1 MSKSKNV
8 ERRKELTAV
17 QHLKNWYHANE
28 KLFWVVFLVFIAF
41 SFGFTMAPQQLMEGF
56 GGGVV
61 IGKVFDEEVTREE
74 FKIAGEE
81 LGSAARFVGVPFGEG
96 GYSQW
101 DYIVFQKEAA
111 RLDLVV
117 SDEELGERVRNLY
130 WGMKAMEGLD
140 PSNSRSFQS
149 EVQSE
154 VERLREANQFNPKE
168 YATLLKERFR
178 IGNHQFFERA
188 LRNLIRVEKLKRYV
202 EGSPAVAPEDVIDI
216 YLRQDQFRK
225 FSFFQIELD
234 EARQGEIGAAFS
246 EDDLREYY
254 DENSQRFR
262 FYTPEIKLD
271 YVFIPGEYF
280 EETVEVTD
288 KEIQEKYE
296 KIKNPRY
303 KRTLDVDV
311 GSSFELLSE
320 DEQASQ
326 EDALFRPLAEVRE
339 EVVEELKA
347 DKSRTET
354 AKLGRDLGKK
364 LVPNKKGAVGV
375 GAESED
381 PEVPSLEEI
390 QKEYP
395 FVEVGTTSWINSGNS
410 REELG
415 DYYSRRVQTMLTTA
429 TQNRSKSPE
438 ERKEITLFSNA
449 VETQDKKGSVLYS
462 AVKVR
467 YPNETEFED
476 HLEDAREKLSLVKL
490 MDEIEETADPLIR
503 QVRDGEFDLAAA
515 AEKLDGEK
523 VHTTAFLGQAD
534 RINVPVE
541 EEDEAEEGEKK
552 DAKESSDSE
561 EEDAPKT
568 EPLKGDYVVKR
579 QGFAIATVGDCKLA
593 RDEFNGQLF
602 LVRFDD
608 KSDPDVKE
616 LTDQRKSQILNS
628 LRFDHR
634 RDIFVKWHK
643 DLWARARP
651 SLAVYREPSSS
662 LDEGAGA
669 EGSQSAP
676 EANAAQ

>member
-130 WGMKAMEGLD
+130 CGMKAMEGLD

-216 YLRQDQFRK
+216 YLRQDQ
-225 FSFFQIELD
+225 
-234 EARQGEIGAAFS
+234 
-246 EDDLREYY
+246 YY

-429 TQNRSKSPE
+429 TQNRSKSPSACAGGL
-438 ERKEITLFSNA
+438 RRPCLSSPGRRGRGGPA
-449 VETQDKKGSVLYS
+449 RGRSLRAGHDRRRWGLRGGSPRPRRGGRS
-462 AVKVR
+462 GR
-467 YPNETEFED
+467 G
-476 HLEDAREKLSLVKL
+476 R
-490 MDEIEETADPLIR
+490 
-503 QVRDGEFDLAAA
+503 
-515 AEKLDGEK
+515 
-523 VHTTAFLGQAD
+523 
-534 RINVPVE
+534 
-541 EEDEAEEGEKK
+541 EEG
-552 DAKESSDSE
+552 
-561 EEDAPKT
+561 
-568 EPLKGDYVVKR
+568 R
-579 QGFAIATVGDCKLA
+579 QG
-593 RDEFNGQLF
+593 
-602 LVRFDD
+602 
-608 KSDPDVKE
+608 E
-616 LTDQRKSQILNS
+616 L
-628 LRFDHR
+628 
-634 RDIFVKWHK
+634 
-643 DLWARARP
+643 
-651 SLAVYREPSSS
+651 
-662 LDEGAGA
+662 
-669 EGSQSAP
+669 
-676 EANAAQ
+676 